1 MEKVL
6 NEHNLLVNGEVNT
19 DAVVEALSLDEKQIL
34 GRSYKK
40 IRWLSKK
47 PSWLKENFEKTF
59 GFSEYSD
66 LKDVDYYFWVRAN
79 SDKKIDISNFSE
91 IYPLECNT
99 NNIVSFAGKT
109 FDVRQE
115 LRKYLVL
122 APENYSDR
130 VYIKEPVFIKTE
142 DGFTIVLTALNAYAN
157 TSEPM
162 LHITDDTEINVY
174 GVEGFAVK

>member
-1 MEKVL
+1 M
-6 NEHNLLVNGEVNT
+6 
-19 DAVVEALSLDEKQIL
+19 
-34 GRSYKK
+34 
-40 IRWLSKK
+40 
-47 PSWLKENFEKTF
+47 
-59 GFSEYSD
+59 
-66 LKDVDYYFWVRAN
+66 
-79 SDKKIDISNFSE
+79 
-91 IYPLECNT
+91 
-99 NNIVSFAGKT
+99 
-109 FDVRQE
+109 
-115 LRKYLVL
+115 L